1 MTLKFAYMCYQEQT
15 NNSGGNNFL
24 YYVLFEVL
32 ERHLDSG
39 ENITL
44 PSIKQN

>member
-15 NNSGGNNFL
+15 KNSGGNNFYIM
-24 YYVLFEVL
+24 YYFEVL